1 MTDPGTA
8 PLLGQAE
15 ADVLLRMLDES
26 HDLPPWLVPLWVER
40 HAAAVGAQATT
51 LYLHDYEQRVLVPLS
66 GEAVGSEVLGTMSV
80 DGTVAGR
87 AFAHGEQLESVK
99 DDGVTLWTPMLD
111 GGDRVGVLSVRFPE
125 VTPERR
131 LLARRLA
138 GLTTELVLS
147 KGAHTDVY
155 FRARRTRAMTLAAE
169 MQWHLLPPLTLISPR
184 VKVSGILEP
193 AYEVGGDAFDYA
205 VNHETAHFA
214 IFDAMGHGL
223 NASVMAAVVV
233 GAYRHARRSGVPV
246 GDMYTL
252 IDAAFV
258 SQFDDDRFVTAQLA
272 DLYLPTGEMHLV
284 NAGHPTP
291 LLIRGHKVVR
301 TLGAPTTLP
310 IGLDGPIPTVMTE
323 FLEPGDRVLFYTD
336 GVVEARRGDEP
347 LGEDRL
353 VGIVET
359 ELQAEVPSSEMMRRL
374 NHRLLGWRRDGDTHQ
389 DDSTLLLV
397 EWQARDLPEF

>member
-1 MTDPGTA
+1 MA
-8 PLLGQAE
+8 EPLIGQVA

-26 HDLPPWLVPLWVER
+26 HDLPPWLVPLWVAR
-40 HAAAVGAQATT
+40 HAAAVGALETT

-66 GEAVGSEVLGTMSV
+66 GEAVGSEVIGTLGIDSTL
-80 DGTVAGR
+80 AGR
-87 AFAHGEQLESVK
+87 AYTQSEQLESVK
-99 DDGVTLWTPMLD
+99 DGSVTLWTPLLD
-111 GGDRVGVLSVRFPE
+111 GGDRVGVLALRFDE
-125 VTPERR
+125 VTDDRR
-131 LLARRLA
+131 VLARRLA
-138 GLTTELVLS
+138 ALTTELVLS

-155 FRARRTRAMTLAAE
+155 FRARRTRSMTLAAE
-169 MQWHLLPPLTLISPR
+169 MQWHLLPPLTLADPR
-184 VKVSGILEP
+184 VQVAGILEP

-205 VNHETAHFA
+205 VNHDRLHVA

-223 NASVMAAVVV
+223 DASVMAAVVV

-272 DLYLPTGEMHLV
+272 DLHLPSGEMHLV

-291 LLIRGHKVVR
+291 LLVRGHKVVR

-310 IGLDGPIPTVMTE
+310 IGLDGPVPTVMTE

-347 LGEDRL
+347 LGEQRL
-353 VGIVET
+353 VDIVET
-359 ELQAEVPSSEMMRRL
+359 ELQAQTPASEIMRRIS
-374 NHRLLGWRRDGDTHQ
+374 HRLLDWQREPDGRQ
-389 DDSTLLLV
+389 DDATLLLV
-397 EWQARDLPEF
+397 EWRSRDLPDY